1 MNRSNFGKNEKKVPP
16 CGRLI
21 EYRPPHSPFQKLID
35 SQRKRYGLSGRDLA
49 DRIGVPQSALW
60 IWLHNVNGYPHPK
73 SCKPEHLSRLSE
85 VLKIPEVKL
94 KSALDASRHIY
105 TSTEHPRP
113 HKAFDV
119 FGHFIEILKHD
130 KRRHVSKDY
139 VLNLAKNLHRGA
151 KVTLLVLAA
160 LLAGSAISRADDL
173 VTVRGKRY
181 ENVHV
186 TEITPA
192 TIAFT
197 HSTGAARLS
206 FTEVGPDVQKKYS
219 YDQTKANAW
228 LAEQARKADEAVKP
242 ERARQDAQMRRAN
255 EPRLQVEEVAQA
267 IRDGA
272 IDPRTG
278 RFYDAE
284 AAQRQ
289 RAETF
294 RWLQRYGAP
303 RAALQQPPP
312 GETR

>member
-1 MNRSNFGKNEKKVPP
+1 MNRSNFGKNDRQMPP

-21 EYRPPHSPFQKLID
+21 EYQPPHSPFQKLID
-35 SQRKRYGLSGRDLA
+35 SRRKRCGLSGRDLA
-49 DRIGVPQSALW
+49 DRIGVSQSTVW
-60 IWLHNVNGYPHPK
+60 IWLHNINGYPHPK
-73 SCKPEHLSRLSE
+73 SFKPEHLSRLSE

-94 KSALDASRHIY
+94 KSALDASRHIF
-105 TSTEHPRP
+105 TPTEHPTP

-119 FGHFIEILKHD
+119 FGHFIEILEHD

-160 LLAGSAISRADDL
+160 LLANSAISRADDL
-173 VTVRGKRY
+173 VTLRGKRY

-206 FTEVGPDVQKKYS
+206 FTEVDPDVQKKYG
-219 YDQTKANAW
+219 YDQAKANAW
-228 LAEQARKADEAVKP
+228 LVGQARKADEAVKA
-242 ERARQDAQMRRAN
+242 EQARQDVQMRPAN
-255 EPRLQVEEVAQA
+255 ELRLQVEDFARA

-284 AAQRQ
+284 AEQRQ

-303 RAALQQPPP
+303 RAALPPP
-312 GETR
+312 SPAETR

>member
-1 MNRSNFGKNEKKVPP
+1 MNRSNSKNERKTPP

-21 EYRPPHSPFQKLID
+21 EYVAPHSPFQKLID

-49 DRIGVPQSALW
+49 DRIGVPQSSLW
-60 IWLHNVNGYPHPK
+60 IWLHNTNGFPHPK
-73 SCKPEHLSRLSE
+73 SFKPEHVGRLSE
-85 VLKIPEVKL
+85 ALKIPEAKI
-94 KSALDASRHIY
+94 KSALDASRHIF
-105 TSTEHPRP
+105 TSTENPAP
-113 HKAFDV
+113 HQAFDV
-119 FGHFIEILKHD
+119 FNHFIEILKHD

-228 LAEQARKADEAVKP
+228 LAEQARNADEEVKP

-255 EPRLQVEEVAQA
+255 ELRLQVEEVAQA

-303 RAALQQPPP
+303 RAALQQPSP